1 MDVTNDA
8 CVHGIGEEGE
18 EDLGNIVQHKCKL
31 VLRVYSSFAYMM
43 GLKAGGK

>member
-1 MDVTNDA
+1 MSLTMPV
-8 CVHGIGEEGE
+8 CMELGKKEE